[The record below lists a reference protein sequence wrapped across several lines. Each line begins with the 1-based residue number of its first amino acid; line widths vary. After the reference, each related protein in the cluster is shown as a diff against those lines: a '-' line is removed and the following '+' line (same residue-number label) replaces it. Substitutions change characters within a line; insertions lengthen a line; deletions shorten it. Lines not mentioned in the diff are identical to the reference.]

1 MKANK
6 ILLITGATLAG
17 AAIARYV
24 YRNILLA
31 NEWDF
36 NVTGFRINR
45 LIPQAE
51 GVVTI
56 EFINKSNFTA
66 TIKDIDLTVLSQDV
80 KVGSITE
87 SKETTIVPN
96 GKSPLSFTINF
107 DPKSLIS
114 GWRTLAAN
122 ALTLKDFPLDFV
134 GNFKIK
140 TIFGFTKVPVRYS
153 TSGKELKSLYDEYY
167 G

>member
-24 YRNILLA
+24 YRNVLLA

-36 NVTGFRINR
+36 NVIGFRINK
-45 LIPQAE
+45 LLPTAE
-51 GVVTI
+51 GVVTL
-56 EFINKSNFTA
+56 EFINKSNFSA
-66 TIKDIDLTVLSQDV
+66 TIKDIDILAFTSGV
-80 KVGSITE
+80 KLGSIME
-87 SKETTIVPN
+87 AKETTIAPN
-96 GKSPLSFTINF
+96 AKSPISFTINF

-114 GWRTLAAN
+114 GWRTIAAN
-122 ALTLKDFPLDFV
+122 ALTLKDIPMDFV

-140 TIFGFTKVPVRYS
+140 TVFGWTKVPVRYS

-167 G
+167 A